1 MELYLFESL
10 KSVKLKFLPF
20 TLLLITFLNLTAQ
33 NKQKD
38 LDQYFS
44 ALAENKQFNGNV
56 LIAENGKVLYQK
68 SFGYADFETKRK
80 NTSESSFP
88 IASITK
94 TFTSTSILQLV
105 EKGKL
110 KLADPAAKYLPDF
123 PYKQITIKQ
132 LLSHTAGLPIYDSL
146 FFPIIA
152 KHPDAVF
159 TNKDLIPTMIS
170 QKSPLIFKS
179 GDDFSYNNV
188 NYNIL
193 ALIIEKISG
202 LSYGAYLEKNIFIP
216 AGMKDTSL
224 SIFFDRVDKNLSK
237 RYVFKYPYS
246 DEMQRAEAVEE
257 FKMAEHFDFQG
268 HGDLISTCED
278 LLKYDAA
285 LSNGKLLKESTLK
298 QAYTPVLLSNGNDNV
313 QRYGLGWITRKDT
326 SVGEIVKHD
335 GGLPG
340 GRTMLMRNLTKH
352 QTIILFDNTADNVVP
367 IADDALIILNGGKVD
382 KPKKSAAKVYGIA
395 LAEKGIIAGEKTLQ
409 EIQKDSLNYYFSEG
423 EINSL
428 GYALMFNNKESEA
441 ENAFKQNTILF
452 PERWNTYDSYGEIL
466 LRHNKKQDAIKM
478 YQKSIELN
486 PANEN
491 GKKVL
496 KEING

>member
-1 MELYLFESL
+1 MKQKQLMF
-10 KSVKLKFLPF
+10 
-20 TLLLITFLNLTAQ
+20 LLLLLTVFNLNAQ
-33 NKQKD
+33 NTQKK

-56 LIAENGKVLYQK
+56 LIAENGKIFYQK
-68 SFGYADFETKRK
+68 SFGDADFSTHRK
-80 NTSESSFP
+80 NDSKSSFP

-94 TFTSTSILQLV
+94 TFTSTGILQLF

-110 KLADPAAKYLPDF
+110 KLEDPASKYLSDF
-123 PYKQITIKQ
+123 PYKEVTIKQ

-152 KHPDAVF
+152 KHPDIVF
-159 TNKDLIPTMIS
+159 TNKDLIPAMIA

-202 LSYGAYLEKNIFIP
+202 LNYGKYLQKNIFDP
-216 AGMKDTSL
+216 AGMKNTSL
-224 SIFFDRVDKNLSK
+224 SKFFDRVDKNLSK
-237 RYVFKYPYS
+237 RYIVKYPYS
-246 DEMQRAEAVEE
+246 DELQRAENVEG
-257 FKMAEHFDFQG
+257 FKVAEHFDFQG
-268 HGDLISTCED
+268 HGDLISTGED

-285 LSNGKLLKESTLK
+285 LSSGKLLKTATLK
-298 QAYTPVLLSNGNDNV
+298 LAYTPVLLSNGSDNV
-313 QRYGLGWITRKDT
+313 QRYALGWITRKDT
-326 SVGEIVKHD
+326 SMGEIVKHD

-352 QTIILFDNTADNVVP
+352 QTIILFDNTANNVLPISDN
-367 IADDALIILNGGKVD
+367 ALIILNGGSVENA
-382 KPKKSAAKVYGIA
+382 KKSVAKTYGTA
-395 LAEKGIIAGEKTLQ
+395 LTEKGIETGDKILQ
-409 EIQKDSLNYYFSEG
+409 EIVKDTLNYYVSEG

-428 GYALMFNNKESEA
+428 GYAFMFNDKQLEA
-441 ENAFKQNTILF
+441 EETFRQNTILY
-452 PERWNTYDSYGEIL
+452 PESWNTYDSYGEIL
-466 LRHNKKQDAIKM
+466 LKHGKQQDAIKM

-486 PANEN
+486 QNNEN
-491 GKKVL
+491 ARKVL
-496 KEING
+496 KDLTSLFQ